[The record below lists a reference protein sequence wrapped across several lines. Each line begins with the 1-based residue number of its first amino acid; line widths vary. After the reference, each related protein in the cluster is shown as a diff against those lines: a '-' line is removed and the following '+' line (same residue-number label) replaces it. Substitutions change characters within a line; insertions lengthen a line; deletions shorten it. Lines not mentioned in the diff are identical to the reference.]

1 MMHLLRKNS
10 STKQQVGSPSTTGL
24 LTSKRR
30 PLNWRPR
37 TADEIV
43 RKKNR
48 KFVSQHL
55 KKIGKAAHRELSLDE
70 DGVCVFSFK
79 KFVVVV
85 EVPEDRSSI
94 VLFYA
99 KVSHLSPGD
108 NKEEVQKF
116 LNIFNQRQQGSS
128 TELGENS
135 STSEGTCPSL
145 DPTGSRMHLGMNE
158 DEVNLCLSVPIRGL
172 SFQDT
177 ADHLEQFVKTAVTAN
192 RKLGKIKSIPG
203 SPSQPPSPGLTTE
216 GSPQTRRRVWS
227 MDSQESVS
235 NMSQCSLFNLF
246 ACIPKGAG
254 AEAPAQEES

>member
-1 MMHLLRKNS
+1 MHLLRKNS
-10 STKQQVGSPSTTGL
+10 SAQQQVGSPST
-24 LTSKRR
+24 LTTRRR

-48 KFVSQHL
+48 KIVSQHL
-55 KKIGKAAHRELSLDE
+55 KKIGKAARRELSLDE

-85 EVPEDRSSI
+85 EVPEDRSNI

-99 KVSHLSPGD
+99 KVCHLSPGD
-108 NKEEVQKF
+108 NREEVQHF
-116 LNIFNQRQQGSS
+116 LNIYNHRQQGSS
-128 TELGENS
+128 TELGDNS

-145 DPTGSRMHLGMNE
+145 DPTGSRLHLGMNE
-158 DEVNLCLSVPIRGL
+158 EEVNLCLSVPIKGL

-177 ADHLEQFVKTAVTAN
+177 ADNLEQFVKTAVAAN

-203 SPSQPPSPGLTTE
+203 TPPQPPSPGLTAE
-216 GSPQTRRRVWS
+216 GSPQTRKRVWS
-227 MDSQESVS
+227 LDSQGSVS

-246 ACIPKGAG
+246 ACIPKGAAG
-254 AEAPAQEES
+254 AEAPVQEES

>member
-1 MMHLLRKNS
+1 MNLLSKHS
-10 STKQQVGSPSTTGL
+10 SSNNKQQSGSPTT
-24 LTSKRR
+24 LTSRRR

-48 KFVSQHL
+48 KIVSQHL
-55 KKIGKAAHRELSLDE
+55 KKIGKAAQRELFLDD

-85 EVPEDRSSI
+85 EVPEDRSNI

-99 KVSHLSPGD
+99 KVCQLSPGD
-108 NKEEVQKF
+108 NREEVQKF
-116 LNIFNQRQQGSS
+116 LDIYNHRQQGSS
-128 TELGENS
+128 TELGDAS
-135 STSEGTCPSL
+135 STSEGTCPCVDPAGSCMRL
-145 DPTGSRMHLGMNE
+145 DMKE

-177 ADHLEQFVKTAVTAN
+177 ADNLEQFVKTAVAAN

-203 SPSQPPSPGLTTE
+203 SPPQPSSPGLASEARTQPRKRM
-216 GSPQTRRRVWS
+216 GSL
-227 MDSQESVS
+227 DSHGSIS

-246 ACIPKGAG
+246 ACIPTGATT
-254 AEAPAQEES
+254 EAPAQES